1 MISGRG
7 NPPPLRGTPFD
18 NGGFGRRAFFR
29 SKSCL
34 SREHPHPHP
43 SGAPSPLKGEG
54 LRAATWGR
62 PSGENGPGALV
73 RQTQAQT
80 WHRTKNKF
88 CKLRA
93 QWPGGKLGTHSN
105 FARRKRCT
113 LSQEC
118 VPRNGVRGKRPM
130 DLGGAKRSRS
140 PSDASPGAFCLLC
153 RHGQSRSP
161 PAGGEIPQQETKP
174 LYHRPLIR
182 PSVRTGAPS
191 PQGEGLRAAD
201 SRPYKGKRRRDS
213 LKEARRNPRCSRERT
228 AGIEF
233 AKNGKE
239 ITPRPRLPLSG

>member
-1 MISGRG
+1 MGKV
-7 NPPPLRGTPFD
+7 T
-18 NGGFGRRAFFR
+18 RRPQAAKFPSKKRNR
-29 SKSCL
+29 SII
-34 SREHPHPHP
+34 
-43 SGAPSPLKGEG
+43 APSSAPVCALGHLPPRGK
-54 LRAATWGR
+54 AYGR
-62 PSGENGPGALV
+62 PRGAAPTAEDSLGTLA

-80 WHRTKNKF
+80 WNRTKNKF

-113 LSQEC
+113 PSQEC

-201 SRPYKGKRRRDS
+201 SRPYRKKRRRPQK
-213 LKEARRNPRCSRERT
+213 KERNPRCSRERT

>member
-34 SREHPHPHP
+34 SREHPHPPP

-62 PSGENGPGALV
+62 PYGENGPGALA

-80 WHRTKNKF
+80 WNRAKNKF

-161 PAGGEIPQQETKP
+161 PAGGEIPLRKTNAIRNLSPHPSGLTASHLPPRGKACGRLIAAPTREKGGEIPPEKQEKIP
-174 LYHRPLIR
+174 AVP
-182 PSVRTGAPS
+182 
-191 PQGEGLRAAD
+191 
-201 SRPYKGKRRRDS
+201 
-213 LKEARRNPRCSRERT
+213 
-228 AGIEF
+228 
-233 AKNGKE
+233 GKE
-239 ITPRPRLPLSG
+239 QRGLNL